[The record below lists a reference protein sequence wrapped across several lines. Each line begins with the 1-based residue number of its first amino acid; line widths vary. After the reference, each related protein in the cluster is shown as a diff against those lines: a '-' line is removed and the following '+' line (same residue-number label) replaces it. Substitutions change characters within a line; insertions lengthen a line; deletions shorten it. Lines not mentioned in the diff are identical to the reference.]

1 MIKSQAMKTNISW
14 ESSAR
19 LIALLLFGMLTLN
32 SSLIQLTNKVERVR
46 AFTRQLEFD
55 YASWTLKALQI
66 KLLESSLGS
75 AAYLPMDAHR
85 RLVLEYMELIANI
98 QNAERDLE
106 MLYASPEI
114 SNPALASA
122 PLRAKLRDF
131 EAQRQKLAPL
141 AESILQEQIS
151 YAVSQL
157 GLTFLGQPIPP
168 VLYHATPLP
177 LALIVSPREVIRQ
190 DANLSLIPELS
201 LEEQIALEEKVD
213 QALNVSSLVVK
224 IGGVGTYPTMVQQTS
239 SLDWLSEVVAHEWVH
254 NYLTLH
260 PLGMSYMSSA
270 ELRVMNE
277 TAASI
282 AGKEIALKVL
292 ELFYAELLPPP
303 PPPTPPPT
311 PTPETQPPAFDFRR
325 EMHLTRVTVDQLLA
339 EGKIEEAEAY
349 MEMRRRIFWENGY
362 RHLRKLNQAYFAFYG
377 AYADEPGGAAGEDPV
392 GAAVRALR
400 AQSPSLAA
408 FLKRI
413 AWMWSY
419 EQLQAAVAEASP

>member
-1 MIKSQAMKTNISW
+1 MSF
-14 ESSAR
+14 ESIVR
-19 LIALLLFGMLTLN
+19 LVIVLLFGTVALN
-32 SSLIQLTNKVERVR
+32 SSLLQLTDKVEKVR
-46 AFTRQLEFD
+46 AFTRHIEFD
-55 YASWTLKALQI
+55 YVTWTLDALQI
-66 KLLESSLGS
+66 KLFEASLGTARYLSLS
-75 AAYLPMDAHR
+75 AHH
-85 RLVLEYMELIANI
+85 RLVLEYLALIEKI
-98 QNAERDLE
+98 QSAERDLE
-106 MLYASPEI
+106 LIYASPEI

-122 PLRAKLRDF
+122 PLREKLSLY

-151 YAVSQL
+151 YVISQL
-157 GLTFLGQPIPP
+157 GLSFLGQPVPP
-168 VLYHATPLP
+168 VLYHTTSLP

-190 DANLSLIPELS
+190 DANISLTPELS
-201 LEEQIALEEKVD
+201 LNEQVALEERVD
-213 QALNVSSLVVK
+213 HALNVSSLVVK

-239 SLDWLSEVVAHEWVH
+239 NLDWLSEVVAHEWVH

-270 ELRVMNE
+270 ELRTMNE

-282 AGKEIALKVL
+282 AGKEIAQKVL
-292 ELFYAELLPPP
+292 EIFYPELLPSLTPPP
-303 PPPTPPPT
+303 PPPPSSTS
-311 PTPETQPPAFDFRR
+311 TPESQPPAFDFRK
-325 EMHLTRVTVDQLLA
+325 EMYLTRVTVDRLLA

-377 AYADEPGGAAGEDPV
+377 AYADVPIGAAGEDPV
-392 GAAVRALR
+392 GDAVRALR
-400 AQSPSLAA
+400 EHSPSLAA

-419 EQLQAAVAEASP
+419 EQLQATIAKTAP